1 MMVTKH
7 GPVFMDGYISSLI
20 ATHFSKFYQGMNT
33 AILGMIDCQRDY
45 ELVLMACKDTIRQG
59 GKMLSEDLL
68 KYLKNVVSRKTDE
81 PNNAE
86 YKRLVNEP
94 YEMKKI
100 QSLMT
105 MYVLK

>member
-1 MMVTKH
+1 
-7 GPVFMDGYISSLI
+7 
-20 ATHFSKFYQGMNT
+20 
-33 AILGMIDCQRDY
+33 
-45 ELVLMACKDTIRQG
+45 
-59 GKMLSEDLL
+59 MLSEDLL

-81 PNNAE
+81 PNKAE